1 MAVHPN
7 ILSIC
12 TGGSGLDLGV
22 RLACEGACTVCY
34 VEREAFAVAN
44 LVATIQAGLMDD
56 APVWSDLT
64 TFDGTAWRG
73 TVDWL
78 IGGIP
83 CQPHSNVGP
92 RTGETDERNL
102 WPDTARIIREVH
114 PRIILLENVEGFKTF
129 YWERVRPELQ
139 AMGYST
145 REGLF
150 SAREVGASQRRRR
163 LFALAYTDSIGWA
176 EGEQESRVRNNNGST
191 SSQAVRSRSQ
201 MADKPWGE
209 LTPSGGLF
217 PPREDDFA
225 EWTRVLGCNPEVK
238 PWICRVDDGLA
249 ARVDIFAARTHI
261 NRMLGN

>member
-1 MAVHPN
+1 
-7 ILSIC
+7 
-12 TGGSGLDLGV
+12 
-22 RLACEGACTVCY
+22 
-34 VEREAFAVAN
+34 
-44 LVATIQAGLMDD
+44 MDD

-176 EGEQESRVRNNNGST
+176 EGEQKSRVRNNNGST

-209 LTPSGGLF
+209 LTPSGVDGQRKCPAKWPAKMSLVLLAMITDGSYSTRSRFMGGLRASMYF
-217 PPREDDFA
+217 FA
-225 EWTRVLGCNPEVK
+225 VSRWMPSSRATP
-238 PWICRVDDGLA
+238 RVDNPL
-249 ARVDIFAARTHI
+249 RFAF
-261 NRMLGN
+261 